1 MLDQVDSPVSPNEAL
16 LQQGAA
22 MFRPLVRLL
31 IANGGTYPQLISILK
46 DLFIEEARAALHAN
60 GRKDTDSALTLLT
73 GVHRKEIRNRIAQGP
88 AGVPD
93 LSLASQVYTRWLT
106 DACYHD
112 SSGKPLPLAR
122 TGDAPSFESLA
133 RAVSRDL
140 HPRTLLDE
148 LERLGLVKLEQDRV
162 WLNGDAFVPQAG
174 FADKLS
180 MLVANV
186 SDHLSAGAHNLMQ
199 QNPPLLE
206 QSVFADQLHQASV
219 EQLQQLARQLWQQ
232 DFKTMVDE
240 ASRLCAID
248 EVRGGRQRVRFGV
261 YFYAEPMNNA
271 AEPALAD
278 AANNSKEPS

>member
-73 GVHRKEIRNRIAQGP
+73 GVHRKEIRNRIVQGP

-106 DACYHD
+106 DAGYHD

-148 LERLGLVKLEQDRV
+148 LERLGLVKLEQERV